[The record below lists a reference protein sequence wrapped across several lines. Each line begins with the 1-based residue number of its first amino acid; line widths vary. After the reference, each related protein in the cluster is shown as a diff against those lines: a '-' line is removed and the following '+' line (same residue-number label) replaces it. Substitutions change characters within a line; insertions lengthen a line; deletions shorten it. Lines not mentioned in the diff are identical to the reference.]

1 MKLFSSRS
9 SHAANNARSAR
20 KATALVIAIALIVVM
35 VVGGSVAWIVDQTKP
50 VINKFTPASS
60 GIKIEEKFKENCKT
74 EIAVKN
80 TGDIDVYVRVSLVAN
95 IVDENGNITSSAD
108 VPDFALNE
116 TNWFKGTDGY
126 YYYKTPLPAGK
137 VTESLLANGS
147 KMELSENMQV
157 TVLAQSMQTTPTTAV
172 TEAWGVVTV
181 GNDGTLSS
189 K

>member
-9 SHAANNARSAR
+9 SRTANNGSA
-20 KATALVIAIALIVVM
+20 KKLPAAAIAIILVVVM
-35 VVGGSVAWIVDQTKP
+35 TIGGTVAFLMDSTES

-60 GIKIEEKFKENCKT
+60 GITIEEEVKENCKT

-80 TGDIDVYVRVSLVAN
+80 TGDTGAYIRVSLVAN
-95 IVDENGNITSSAD
+95 YYDENGNITGGAA

-126 YYYKTPLPAGK
+126 YYYQTPLPAGK

-157 TVLAQSMQTTPTTAV
+157 TVLAQSIQASPTSV
-172 TEAWGVVTV
+172 VHDKWGVTV
-181 GNDGTLSS
+181 NSDGTLA

>member
-9 SHAANNARSAR
+9 SRTANNGGAKKLPA
-20 KATALVIAIALIVVM
+20 AAIAIILVVVM
-35 VVGGSVAWIVDQTKP
+35 TIGGTVAFLMDSTES

-60 GIKIEEKFKENCKT
+60 GITIEEEVKENCKT

-80 TGDIDVYVRVSLVAN
+80 TGDTGAYIRVSLVAN
-95 IVDENGNITSSAD
+95 YYDENGNITGGAA

-126 YYYKTPLPAGK
+126 YYYQTPLPAGK

-157 TVLAQSMQTTPTTAV
+157 TVLAQSMQTTPTNAV
-172 TEAWGVVTV
+172 TDAWSVVV

>member
-9 SHAANNARSAR
+9 SRTANNGSA
-20 KATALVIAIALIVVM
+20 KKLPAAAIAIILVVVM
-35 VVGGSVAWIVDQTKP
+35 TIGGTVAFLMDSTES

-60 GIKIEEKFKENCKT
+60 GITIEEEVKENCKT
-74 EIAVKN
+74 KIAVKN
-80 TGDIDVYVRVSLVAN
+80 TGDTGAYIRVSLVAN
-95 IVDENGNITSSAD
+95 YYDENGNITGGAA
-108 VPDFALNE
+108 VPNFALNE

-126 YYYKTPLPAGK
+126 YYYQTPLPAGK

-157 TVLAQSMQTTPTTAV
+157 TVLAQSIQASPTSV
-172 TEAWGVVTV
+172 VHDKWGVTV
-181 GNDGTLSS
+181 NSDGTLA

>member
-9 SHAANNARSAR
+9 SRTANNGGAKKLSA
-20 KATALVIAIALIVVM
+20 AAIAIILVVVM
-35 VVGGSVAWIVDQTKP
+35 TIGGTVAFLMDSTESVV
-50 VINKFTPASS
+50 NKFTPASS
-60 GIKIEEKFKENCKT
+60 GITIEEKVKENCKT

-80 TGDIDVYVRVSLVAN
+80 TGDTGAYIRVSLVAN
-95 IVDENGNITSSAD
+95 YYDENGNITGGAA

-126 YYYKTPLPAGK
+126 YYYQTPLPAGK

-157 TVLAQSMQTTPTTAV
+157 TVLAQSIQASPTSV
-172 TEAWGVVTV
+172 VHDKWGVTV
-181 GNDGTLSS
+181 NSDGTLA